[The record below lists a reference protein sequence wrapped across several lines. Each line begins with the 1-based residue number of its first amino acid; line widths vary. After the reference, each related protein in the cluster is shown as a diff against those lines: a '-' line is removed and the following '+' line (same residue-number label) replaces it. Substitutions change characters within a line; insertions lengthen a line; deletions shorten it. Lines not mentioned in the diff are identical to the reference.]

1 MNPLNHVAVI
11 MDGNGRWGLKK
22 KNSRN
27 LGHKEGLKSIEEIIK
42 ISLEHKIKFLTLF
55 VFSVDNLKRPKNEV
69 NYLFNLLSSFLPKKL
84 KYLNK
89 QNIKL
94 KIIGEKK
101 LSYKLNK
108 LFKDSEKLTKN
119 NTQLQIN
126 LAINYSSKLEII
138 SAFKKILKKKLAIN
152 EYNLSKN
159 LYTKEIPEPEILIRT
174 GDTKRLSNF
183 LLWQLSYTE
192 IFFIKKL
199 WPDFTGKD
207 YLSVINKYKKI
218 KRNFGSIS

>member
-1 MNPLNHVAVI
+1 M
-11 MDGNGRWGLKK
+11 GFKKK